1 MSQGSRRRCPA
12 LPERFSWV
20 VEGVIAGMERPG
32 LLGSRKSD
40 LEFLRGEGIEV
51 IVNLEEMEHASD
63 YEGFIVKHIP
73 VNDFKAPGFEDF
85 EEFIAFVND
94 QLALNRRIA
103 VHCYAGMG
111 RTNLML
117 ACFLIH
123 HMRIDPGTAL
133 EVVKIKRPFHL
144 VTWQQEEALRDYF
157 SMIRDSLVLL
167 E

>member
-1 MSQGSRRRCPA
+1 M
-12 LPERFSWV
+12 PERFSWV
-20 VEGVIAGMERPG
+20 VDGVIAGMERPG
-32 LLGSRKSD
+32 LLCSREGD

-51 IVNLEEMEHASD
+51 IINLEEREHARD

-73 VNDFKAPGFEDF
+73 VNDFSPPGLEDF
-85 EEFIAFVND
+85 EEFIEFVNG
-94 QLALNRRIA
+94 QLAGKKRIA

-111 RTNLML
+111 RTNLMI

-123 HMRIDPGTAL
+123 HMKIDPATAL
-133 EVVKIKRPFHL
+133 EVVKMKRPYHV

-157 SMIRDSLVLL
+157 LIVRDSLVLQ